1 MKYLLSLLLFSHHLL
16 AQQKGYY
23 EISNSEFMSQSIV
36 NQPID
41 AKNPNN
47 PLLDAAIFHATNEQ
61 RVKHNLRGFA
71 YNLSLHKACIG
82 HSEAM
87 IEQDFY
93 SHVNSKDAQNRN
105 LQNRVENQTHEF
117 RTMGEN
123 IAQHDIIET
132 GKGTKFC
139 FQPPKNN
146 SDYLFVDCTSKKLLY
161 MMTYAVLARS
171 IVNGWMNSPH
181 HRDNILNPQYTM
193 MGVSARLSKDPF
205 REPKSPFARITQDL
219 GGHN

>member
-1 MKYLLSLLLFSHHLL
+1 MKYLLFLLLLSNNLL
-16 AQQKGYY
+16 AQSKGYY
-23 EISNSEFMSQSIV
+23 DMSIAEFFNQFPV

-41 AKNPNN
+41 ARNPNN
-47 PLLDAAIFHATNEQ
+47 SLLDAAVFQATNEQ
-61 RVKHNLRGFA
+61 RLKYNLRIFT
-71 YNLSLHKACIG
+71 YNLPLHKATIY

-93 SHVNSKDAQNRN
+93 SHVNAQSATNRN
-105 LQNRVENQTHEF
+105 LQNRVENQTREF
-117 RTMGEN
+117 RAMGEN

-132 GKGTKFC
+132 GKNSKFC

-146 SDYLFVDCTSKKLLY
+146 GDYFFVDCTTKKPLF
-161 MMTYAVLARS
+161 MMTYAILARS

-181 HRDNILNPQYTM
+181 HRENILNPQYTM
-193 MGVSARLSKDPF
+193 MACAARLSKDPF

-219 GGHN
+219 GGI

>member
-1 MKYLLSLLLFSHHLL
+1 MKYLLFLLFFSHNVL
-16 AQQKGYY
+16 AQLRGYY
-23 EISNSEFMSQSIV
+23 EISSSEFLSQSTV

-41 AKNPNN
+41 ARNPNN
-47 PLLDAAIFHATNEQ
+47 FLLDAAIFHATNEQ
-61 RVKHNLRGFA
+61 RLKYNLRIFT
-71 YNLSLHKACIG
+71 YNLPLHKATIG

-93 SHVNSKDAQNRN
+93 SHVNSNSTTNRSM
-105 LQNRVENQTHEF
+105 QNRVENQTREF
-117 RTMGEN
+117 RAMGEN

-132 GKGTKFC
+132 GKNSKFC

-146 SDYLFVDCTSKKLLY
+146 SDYFFVDCNTKRPLY

-181 HRDNILNPQYTM
+181 HRENILNPQYTTM
-193 MGVSARLSKDPF
+193 ACSARLSKDPF

-219 GGHN
+219 GGM

>member
-1 MKYLLSLLLFSHHLL
+1 MKYLLFLLLLSHNLL
-16 AQQKGYY
+16 AQLKGYY
-23 EISNSEFMSQSIV
+23 EASSSEFLSQPAV

-47 PLLDAAIFHATNEQ
+47 FLLDAAIFHATNEQ
-61 RVKHNLRGFA
+61 RLKYNLRIFT
-71 YNLSLHKACIG
+71 YNFPLHKASIG

-93 SHVNSKDAQNRN
+93 SHVNSNSATNRN
-105 LQNRVENQTHEF
+105 LQNRVENQTREF
-117 RTMGEN
+117 RAMGEN

-132 GKGTKFC
+132 GKNSKFC
-139 FQPPKNN
+139 FQPPKNGG
-146 SDYLFVDCTSKKLLY
+146 DYFFVDCTTKKPLY

-181 HRDNILNPQYTM
+181 HRENILNPQYTM
-193 MGVSARLSKDPF
+193 MACSARLSKDPF

-219 GGHN
+219 GGM

>member
-1 MKYLLSLLLFSHHLL
+1 MKYLLFLLFLSNISL
-16 AQQKGYY
+16 AQFKGYY
-23 EISNSEFMSQSIV
+23 EMSSAEFFNQPVV

-47 PLLDAAIFHATNEQ
+47 SLLDAAIFHATNEQ
-61 RVKHNLRGFA
+61 RLKYNLRAFS
-71 YNLSLHKACIG
+71 YNISLHKATTG

-87 IEQDFY
+87 IEEDFY
-93 SHVNSKDAQNRN
+93 SHINSNSITNRN
-105 LQNRVENQTHEF
+105 LQNRVENQTREF
-117 RTMGEN
+117 RAMGEN

-132 GKGTKFC
+132 GRNAKFC
-139 FQPPKNN
+139 FQAPKNN
-146 SDYLFVDCTSKKLLY
+146 GDYFFVDCTTKKPIY

-193 MGVSARLSKDPF
+193 MACAARLSKNPF

-219 GGHN
+219 GGQ

>member
-1 MKYLLSLLLFSHHLL
+1 MKYILFLLLLSHNLL
-16 AQQKGYY
+16 AQPKGYY
-23 EISNSEFMSQSIV
+23 EFSSSEFLSQPAV

-41 AKNPNN
+41 ARNPNN
-47 PLLDAAIFHATNEQ
+47 FLLDAAIFHATNEQ
-61 RVKHNLRGFA
+61 RLKHNLRVFT
-71 YNLSLHKACIG
+71 YNLPLHKATIV

-93 SHVNSKDAQNRN
+93 SHVNSKSTTNRG
-105 LQNRVENQTHEF
+105 LQNRVENQTREF
-117 RTMGEN
+117 RAMGEN

-132 GKGTKFC
+132 GKSSRFC

-146 SDYLFVDCTSKKLLY
+146 GDYLFVDCATKKPLN

-181 HRDNILNPQYTM
+181 HRENILNPQYTM
-193 MGVSARLSKDPF
+193 MACAARLSKDPF
-205 REPKSPFARITQDL
+205 REAKSPFARITQDL
-219 GGHN
+219 GGM